1 MNRANGRHSG
11 WTCRL
16 FGALVLLCALWLGCA
31 APTLAEEPA
40 PGVED
45 IRPRVELVADA
56 APAVGAEFDVSVRIT
71 VDGMT
76 RGAQCD
82 LVFDPRVVQV
92 LSVQEGDW
100 LKTWA
105 AQNGASTLMMPN
117 NVFIDNENGKV
128 PAVGVTIM
136 GAQTPLPGF
145 ADVATGVGPIGSGVL
160 LVYRC
165 RALAPGG
172 AGLQLANIMVLD
184 RNANKI
190 TGDKVAV
197 SVPTVQVGGSAGA
210 SAGGATTVP
219 ASQPEAAPSPAQ
231 TEQRLPWELIIVGI
245 GALAMVGVVAVA
257 ALRKP

>member
-1 MNRANGRHSG
+1 MNDRHSG
-11 WTCRL
+11 WTDRL
-16 FGALVLLCALWLGCA
+16 LGALGLLCALWLSRA

-45 IRPRVELVADA
+45 IRPRVELVAEA
-56 APAVGAEFDVSVRIT
+56 APAVGAEFDVMVRIT

-76 RGAQCD
+76 RGGQCD

-105 AQNGASTLMMPN
+105 AQNGASTLMMPS
-117 NVFIDNENGKV
+117 NVFIDNEEGKV

-145 ADVATGVGPIGSGVL
+145 ADVATGAGPSGSGVL

-165 RALAPGG
+165 RALAPGD
-172 AGLQLANIMVLD
+172 AGLKLANVMVLD
-184 RNANKI
+184 RNASKI

-197 SVPTVQVGGSAGA
+197 SVPTVQVGGSAA
-210 SAGGATTVP
+210 APAGGTTTTPTSPPDV
-219 ASQPEAAPSPAQ
+219 AAPAAQ
-231 TEQRLPWELIIVGI
+231 SEQRLPWELIIVGV